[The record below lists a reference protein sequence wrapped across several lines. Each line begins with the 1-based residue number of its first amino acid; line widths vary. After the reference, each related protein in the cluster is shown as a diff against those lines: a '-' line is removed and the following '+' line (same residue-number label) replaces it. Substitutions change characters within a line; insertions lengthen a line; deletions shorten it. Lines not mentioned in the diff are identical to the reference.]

1 MTIILLIFFIFIVIT
16 SRIEKNEEYLSKDNT
31 NTIKGIF
38 LFFVFISHFIG
49 YKVYLQDSYI
59 DTIGV
64 TIIKKMGQLMV
75 TLFLFYSGYGIM
87 ESAKKKGTEYINN
100 LPRKRILTTLL
111 HFDIAVLVF
120 MIASRYFITHDF
132 SLKKLVLSLIGW
144 DGFGNSNWYIFCIII
159 LYFIAYLSLK
169 SFKNKKNIVISM
181 FIGTLLYTIIMSF
194 YKETWWYNTA
204 FCFALGFTYSAY
216 KEKIEEWIKGKELIS
231 FVYTL
236 IIFIITYKIRKN
248 MLWYHINTLAF
259 TLIIILLTRR
269 IKIKN
274 TILLWMGKNLFPLY
288 IFQRL
293 PMMILSKYQYM
304 CKNTYIFF
312 FTAMIL
318 TVIITFTYKGLL
330 ILIDKLKTRNI
341 ARSQ

>member
-1 MTIILLIFFIFIVIT
+1 MTIILLIFFIFIVIN

-169 SFKNKKNIVISM
+169 SFKDKKNIVISM

-204 FCFALGFTYSAY
+204 FCFALGFAYSAY

-231 FVYTL
+231 EMMKLNPKLNLVTSVKKYIDTVANKNLKEMLEKDIMATNIYTL
-236 IIFIITYKIRKN
+236 GYYSDSYSNLDYTNKIE
-248 MLWYHINTLAF
+248 I
-259 TLIIILLTRR
+259 
-269 IKIKN
+269 
-274 TILLWMGKNLFPLY
+274 
-288 IFQRL
+288 
-293 PMMILSKYQYM
+293 
-304 CKNTYIFF
+304 
-312 FTAMIL
+312 
-318 TVIITFTYKGLL
+318 V
-330 ILIDKLKTRNI
+330 
-341 ARSQ
+341 